1 MSASASIL
9 LREVEGGAASA
20 PPHSGHF
27 RVRAGFLAGLG
38 CAEASIAFW
47 FFDARIEKSSA
58 IRSTV

>member
-1 MSASASIL
+1 M
-9 LREVEGGAASA
+9 
-20 PPHSGHF
+20 PPRSGHF
-27 RVRAGFLAGLG
+27 RMRAGFFAGLG